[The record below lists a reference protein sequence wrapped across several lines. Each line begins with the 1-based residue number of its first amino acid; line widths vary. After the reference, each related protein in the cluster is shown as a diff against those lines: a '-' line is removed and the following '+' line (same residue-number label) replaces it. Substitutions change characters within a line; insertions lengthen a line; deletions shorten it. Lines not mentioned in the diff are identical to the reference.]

1 MNARTKENEMKRI
14 QILLALCAAVAE
26 AGVLTPATVTGSM
39 FFDTTP
45 PPRVDFSGF
54 GTYTQTGPGGMLQ
67 FSSMGAPI
75 PAVYAEVGVSRK
87 HYGRS
92 SGVLSYEM
100 EVLGPSG
107 DVAVEALVTGGISAS
122 TGVDEKGTNFAVSA
136 VMSMRNMTMG
146 RTVLK
151 GEGASAMDN
160 SGSYR
165 DSFALTR
172 KLMLTVGHVY
182 RIDLV
187 ADAAAAAGSG
197 ATAEGMAWIYPMFR
211 LGEGSMHSFAFS
223 RGIGNGDDVA
233 TPEPGAMGLMGLGV
247 FAIWGWKR
255 RG

>member
-1 MNARTKENEMKRI
+1 MKRI

-39 FFDTTP
+39 FFDSTP
-45 PPRVDFSGF
+45 PPRVDFNGF
-54 GTYTQTGPGGMLQ
+54 GTYTQTGPGGRLQ
-67 FSSMGAPI
+67 FSSIATPM
-75 PAVYAEVGVSRK
+75 PAVFAEVEVGRK
-87 HYGRS
+87 YYGRS
-92 SGVLSYEM
+92 SGVLSFEM

-146 RTVLK
+146 RTLLK
-151 GEGASAMDN
+151 GEGASAASK

-165 DSFALTR
+165 DSFELTR
-172 KLMLTVGHVY
+172 KLLLTVGHVY

-197 ATAEGMAWIYPMFR
+197 GAAEGLAWIYPMFR
-211 LGEGSMHSFAFS
+211 FGAGAGSGYSFAFS
-223 RGIGNGDDVA
+223 QGIGNGDDVA

-255 RG
+255 RA